1 MPSIDKHSSENVYKV
16 FDSKLPEFKT
26 KDNDLIVVNDV
37 LVIKPFCSLFLK
49 ILFVDFNSIPFIAL
63 LSNGI
68 SI

>member
-49 ILFVDFNSIPFIAL
+49 ILFVDFNSIPLIAL